1 MLNFLKK
8 KTKFSKNKVLIVDD
22 EPDYLQTLRDMLE
35 MNRYLV
41 ASAIDGQQA
50 LKMIPEEQP
59 DVILLDLIMPGM
71 NGLEVLERIKSNPE
85 FKSIPVIMLTGRS
98 EGGDI
103 ARAQECGVD
112 DYIVK
117 PFNRNLLLETIK
129 KVMEKS
135 PKVRN

>member
-1 MLNFLKK
+1 MINFLKK
-8 KTKFSKNKVLIVDD
+8 KTKFGKIKVLIVDD

-103 ARAQECGVD
+103 TRAKECGVD

-129 KVMEKS
+129 KVMKKS
-135 PKVRN
+135 LMVRN